1 MNGLNMAK
9 LLTITRKILL
19 VVIDDILLQIQ
30 KINSLIK
37 YSDPQLMVI
46 NNNNRQ
52 SNCSSSLM

>member
-1 MNGLNMAK
+1 MAK
-9 LLTITRKILL
+9 LLTITRKTLL

-52 SNCSSSLM
+52 SNYSSSLM